1 MKYRDALVVVVALVA
16 ILALAYSIEPFAS
29 ASTVFVDY
37 LSATQ
42 TAAFIL
48 ADVDTYIASLSIPD
62 LYARGA
68 TSHSEYRTRA
78 AKASVDFTEAQKT
91 RIDDA
96 TDRADAFFA
105 TSSSNDYIEPNLM
118 RKIRWR
124 FAMTNDTNVYEGG
137 FPHTRADLIFVTP
150 ALIDSKDLIKTLVHE
165 KVHVYQRKHGAEF
178 QAVLKKKKYVRLG
191 LRSTVPLIRANPD
204 LDKYVY
210 EDPAGEV
217 MAISYASSKPKSIMD
232 IDVATND
239 TKREHPYE
247 TIAYAIGELA

>member
-1 MKYRDALVVVVALVA
+1 MKYRGALVVVVVVLAL
-16 ILALAYSIEPFAS
+16 LALAYSIERFTNS
-29 ASTVFVDY
+29 AFVDY

-42 TAAFIL
+42 TAAFVL
-48 ADVDTYIASLSIPD
+48 ADMDTYIASLSIAD

-91 RIDDA
+91 RLDDA

-105 TSSSNDYIEPNLM
+105 TLTSNDYIDIDLM

-150 ALIDSKDLIKTLVHE
+150 ALIDSKDLVKTLVHE
-165 KVHVYQRKHGAEF
+165 KVHVYQRTHRAEF
-178 QAVLKKKKYVRLG
+178 QAALKKKGYVQIG
-191 LRSTVPLIRANPD
+191 QRSTVPLVRANPD
-204 LDKYVY
+204 LDEYVY
-210 EDPAGEV
+210 TDPAGEV
-217 MAISYASSKPKSIMD
+217 MAISYASSKPKNIMD
-232 IDVATND
+232 IDAATNN
-239 TKREHPYE
+239 TKSEHPYE
-247 TIAYAIGELA
+247 TIAYAIGESV